1 MQSPAEGGGA
11 ADDTNADAI
20 LDAPPRGGDGGS
32 GVDGAPPV
40 RLPDQGPPGWLD
52 GVRAQMQD
60 SSSFQRRDA
69 LASIVALAM
78 PPAGSGAKSVHKA
91 VFRAASSLLVDPGL
105 QVREAA
111 QEALAR
117 LAAACPQGR
126 AWCVKYVGLLLST
139 TEPVRVRLFLI
150 QTLKLFVSDAL
161 ALVHDRSGSGEPRA
175 DSAVGEDA
183 GAQRYGWFE
192 GARAAA
198 IEVLKRYVEA
208 EQTASN
214 HKVFQHEEHGVLVEK
229 TDAADGQ
236 PCEMFEAATGRLV
249 WTRARFLKS
258 FFLRVSKACEEAS
271 LAPAH
276 DAEDSQYG
284 AFDRLSEAL
293 TAYRALLRDARDC
306 HYSEEALLQAQ
317 DGIFYFEHL
326 STKAQELARLAHAA
340 TQPLKT
346 SNVHGK
352 TGKTVERDERL
363 RHGEEDREARVMNVR
378 LLGYSSVFAS
388 LSLPPP
394 SGGAQVHASLE
405 WDVPAG
411 KRAVDGAGDGVGAK
425 GRDSELHAPDKGDE
439 FAERSSATPG
449 VASTVVKQG
458 ALGLG
463 TAGGGPPDTAIDRLV
478 GLVALGGVS
487 HAGGGGRTRLEK
499 RAKTREEVQGQKGCR
514 CQCERRTGWCSV
526 KLATVCFG
534 SSPTPWPRWD
544 ARMYIYMYVS
554 LCLL

>member
-1 MQSPAEGGGA
+1 MKRTVEGGDA
-11 ADDTNADAI
+11 ADDPDAI
-20 LDAPPRGGDGGS
+20 LDAPPRSGDGGS
-32 GVDGAPPV
+32 GVDGDDSAPPV
-40 RLPDQGPPGWLD
+40 RLHDQGPPGWLD

-69 LASIVALAM
+69 LASIEAHAM
-78 PPAGSGAKSVHKA
+78 PPARAGGSGAQSVHKA
-91 VFRAASSLLVDPGL
+91 VFRAASSLLADPGL

-111 QEALAR
+111 QETLAR
-117 LAAACPQGR
+117 LAAASPQGR
-126 AWCVKYVGLLLST
+126 AWCVKYAGLLLST

-161 ALVHDRSGSGEPRA
+161 ALVHARSGSGEPRA
-175 DSAVGEDA
+175 DSTVGEDA

-198 IEVLKRYVEA
+198 IEALKRYVEA
-208 EQTASN
+208 EQTASH
-214 HKVFQHEEHGVLVEK
+214 HKVFQHAEHGVLVEK
-229 TDAADGQ
+229 TDTADGQ
-236 PCEMFEAATGRLV
+236 PCELFEAATGRLV

-258 FFLRVSKACEEAS
+258 FFLRVSKAREEAS

-293 TAYRALLRDARDC
+293 TSYRALVRDARDC

-317 DGIFYFEHL
+317 DGILYFEHL
-326 STKAQELARLAHAA
+326 STKTHELARLAHAV

-378 LLGYSSVFAS
+378 LLGYSGVFAS
-388 LSLPPP
+388 SSLPPP
-394 SGGAQVHASLE
+394 SGGAQVHASLD
-405 WDVPAG
+405 WDVTVG
-411 KRAVDGAGDGVGAK
+411 KRAVGGAGDGVGAT
-425 GRDSELHAPDKGDE
+425 GRDSKLQAAPDKGDE
-439 FAERSSATPG
+439 FAARSSATPG

-463 TAGGGPPDTAIDRLV
+463 TVGGGPPDTIDRLI

-487 HAGGGGRTRLEK
+487 HAGGGGQDEGGEKSEDKGRGARAEGKQVGVRREDWVVQREARNSLLRLQSNAL
-499 RAKTREEVQGQKGCR
+499 AKVGC
-514 CQCERRTGWCSV
+514 TDV
-526 KLATVCFG
+526 
-534 SSPTPWPRWD
+534 
-544 ARMYIYMYVS
+544 
-554 LCLL
+554 